1 MFKRIVVF
9 TLSILSCAFIS
20 FADGREEIESM
31 CTEKWGSNHQMRV
44 ECIETQLSAAD
55 FWIKNYFNK
64 YVATHLA
71 AVDKDPESTYLE
83 DEAFIVYECTKNFED
98 SEGRYDYQMVLDCCD
113 EQFKA
118 FYPSKQ

>member
-9 TLSILSCAFIS
+9 TLSILSCASIS

-31 CTEKWGSNHQMRV
+31 CTEKWGSSHQMRA
-44 ECIETQLSAAD
+44 ECIETQLSAAE

-71 AVDKDPESTYLE
+71 AAEPHCGLN
-83 DEAFIVYECTKNFED
+83 NF
-98 SEGRYDYQMVLDCCD
+98 
-113 EQFKA
+113 
-118 FYPSKQ
+118 